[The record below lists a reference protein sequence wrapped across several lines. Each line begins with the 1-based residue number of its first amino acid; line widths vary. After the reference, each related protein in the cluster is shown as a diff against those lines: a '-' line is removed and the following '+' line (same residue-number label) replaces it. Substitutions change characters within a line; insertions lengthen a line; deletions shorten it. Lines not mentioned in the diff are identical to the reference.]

1 MAAHITEADVR
12 HVAQLS
18 RLKLDDRQVA
28 FFTGQLSHVLDYI
41 SKLNEL
47 NVDDVAPMPHPTDM
61 TNKFRA
67 DVPQPG
73 MAVEDALRN
82 APDADPPFF
91 KVPKVLGEGGGA

>member
-1 MAAHITEADVR
+1 MTAKITEADVR

-18 RLKLDDRQVA
+18 RLKLDDQQVA
-28 FFTGQLSHVLDYI
+28 FFTGQLANVLDYI

-47 NVDDVAPMPHPTDM
+47 NVEGVEPMPHPTDM

-67 DVPQPG
+67 DIPAPG
-73 MAVEDALRN
+73 MPVEDALRN

-91 KVPKVLGEGGGA
+91 KVPKVLGDGGGA